1 MSDPT
6 FSDIDFKNKMA
17 CVWTTLKN
25 HNGQKLTKSIRDILV
40 ILFKWS
46 QLSSFYHEQVPRNKS
61 EGGGRETIQK
71 AKARVLIG

>member
-1 MSDPT
+1 MPREFVD
-6 FSDIDFKNKMA
+6 KGYE
-17 CVWTTLKN
+17 LKSCIIE
-25 HNGQKLTKSIRDILV
+25 TKSIRDILV